1 MAATTITKQVSK
13 AMNVGKPL
21 TLSNADGTLGNNVAA
36 DSEYMHLVVINTDSV
51 THTVTITRPTA
62 SNLGIVTAVGPIT
75 VAAAVTG
82 KPGVW
87 VSSTLPL
94 NWFKSSATPTM
105 IDFTFDATPT
115 GVYVAVVDMTPSPSA
130 VE

>member
-1 MAATTITKQVSK
+1 
-13 AMNVGKPL
+13 
-21 TLSNADGTLGNNVAA
+21 
-36 DSEYMHLVVINTDSV
+36 
-51 THTVTITRPTA
+51 VTITRPKA
-62 SNLGIVTAVGPIT
+62 SNLGIVTAVGPIV

-87 VSSTLPL
+87 VSSTLPTD
-94 NWFKSSATPTM
+94 WFKSAITM

-115 GVYVAVVDMTPSPSA
+115 GVYVAVVDITPSPSA

>member
-51 THTVTITRPTA
+51 THTVTITRPKA
-62 SNLGIVTAVGPIT
+62 SNLGAVTPVGPIT

-87 VSSTLPL
+87 VSSR
-94 NWFKSSATPTM
+94 KS
-105 IDFTFDATPT
+105 
-115 GVYVAVVDMTPSPSA
+115 VV
-130 VE
+130 

>member
-1 MAATTITKQVSK
+1 MPTGPTLLTKQVSK
-13 AMNVGKPL
+13 AMNVGKIV
-21 TLSNADGTLGNNVAA
+21 TLALADGTNGNNVAA
-36 DSEYMHLVVINTDSV
+36 DSEYMHLVVINTDSA
-51 THTVTITRPTA
+51 THTITITRPKA

-75 VAAAVTG
+75 IPAAVTG

-87 VSSTLPL
+87 VSSTLPTD
-94 NWFKSSATPTM
+94 WFKSATTK